1 MLFIYKQNK
10 ESMIKRSFFAVIAIT
25 CMFCSKA
32 YCQNNGF
39 EYGVFKH
46 LGVGVSASTTGIG
59 VDVSTDL
66 TKFFGLRGGI
76 SIMPSFNFNTD
87 LDVEYNM
94 DGAPA
99 IEDNISAK
107 GSLKRTTGELL
118 LDFYPLGSG
127 IFLTGGFS
135 FGDDQIIKITAHSDK
150 IQQMGQSGAIVMID
164 NYQLPVDK
172 NGDVN
177 GEIRVSKF
185 RPYLGIGFGG
195 RAVPKNRL
203 AFRTE
208 FGVQF
213 HGHPKVTANGK
224 DVLEMIGN
232 DADDDFSE
240 VVDKLTVYPVI
251 KLRLS
256 GRIF

>member
-1 MLFIYKQNK
+1 
-10 ESMIKRSFFAVIAIT
+10 MIKKRFFAIIAAV
-25 CMFCSKA
+25 CVFGSNA
-32 YCQNNGF
+32 YCQTNDF

-46 LGVGVSASTTGIG
+46 LGVGVSASTMGVGI
-59 VDVSTDL
+59 DVSTDL
-66 TKFFGLRGGI
+66 TKYFALRGGI

-87 LDVEYNM
+87 MEAEYNI
-94 DGAPA
+94 DGAA
-99 IEDNISAK
+99 SIEDEINAK

-118 LDFYPLGSG
+118 LDFYPLGKG
-127 IFLTGGFS
+127 LFITGGFS
-135 FGDDQIIKITAHSDK
+135 FGGDQLVKVTAHSDK
-150 IQQMGQSGAIVMID
+150 IQQLGQSGAFVMID
-164 NYQLPVDK
+164 NYQLPIDK

-177 GEIRVSKF
+177 GEIRVNKF

-224 DVLEMIGN
+224 DVLEMLE
-232 DADDDFSE
+232 ADSDNDFSD